1 MAVHPPVHT
10 MKITTSRIYARLLLR
25 YILLHSICSTYCPTE
40 ILSFSLQYK
49 YANYSS
55 ADYATTGNST
65 LKFRLIN
72 QRADFS
78 FALFSG
84 GLSNVRSCFF
94 DLLQLMGFCTHML
107 CHFSNV
113 SYVDSLILFPLI
125 VMQPKLVAVSNNVTF
140 LYPKAP
146 LYPRLALGKL
156 WDEVSLCYYELVP
169 LCSFR

>member
-40 ILSFSLQYK
+40 ILLFSLQYK

-65 LKFRLIN
+65 LKFQLIN
-72 QRADFS
+72 QRADFA

-94 DLLQLMGFCTHML
+94 DLLLY
-107 CHFSNV
+107 HFSNV
-113 SYVDSLILFPLI
+113 SYVDNLILFPLI